1 MCARVCAYVSTLRH
15 ESVCARV
22 WHRRAR
28 ARMYACWSVLAFVHG
43 TASASMDICL
53 QAHRLADTTAC
64 IHASA
69 TGADATVDCS
79 PLRSRLFRA
88 LSSAQD
94 PPKLMTHNQNQKN
107 LAICGRNLWRTGKD
121 SRRDFGLALLRSTD
135 TAAGGRVCTVGC
147 TAWSAQSRQAEM
159 GLSKA
164 QEQQAV
170 ANAKNEIAA
179 FSDMYNRCERAARVD
194 RACTAGADV
203 RVRAPS
209 RMVKQCFEKCVE
221 SFHDKEL
228 TLGEN
233 TCLDR

>member
-1 MCARVCAYVSTLRH
+1 
-15 ESVCARV
+15 
-22 WHRRAR
+22 
-28 ARMYACWSVLAFVHG
+28 
-43 TASASMDICL
+43 
-53 QAHRLADTTAC
+53 
-64 IHASA
+64 
-69 TGADATVDCS
+69 
-79 PLRSRLFRA
+79 
-88 LSSAQD
+88 
-94 PPKLMTHNQNQKN
+94 
-107 LAICGRNLWRTGKD
+107 
-121 SRRDFGLALLRSTD
+121 
-135 TAAGGRVCTVGC
+135 
-147 TAWSAQSRQAEM
+147 M

-194 RACTAGADV
+194 RACTTGADV
-203 RVRAPS
+203 RVRALS